1 MTLENNFIKH
11 SKEYIFSDN
20 KILSNQRETAFK
32 KIFQKNYDK
41 KNNESLK
48 HITIS
53 DLSNFDYLYKPE
65 NEDSKVSTIDKYN
78 YEIKLVNGICKHYED
93 EYIEIRNLTNLD
105 FKTFL
110 NQDNN
115 NLDDIIIDFNKIF
128 LNSGIFF
135 NIKSE
140 AKLNIRLIHETSDNF
155 TIFQNNFINFKK
167 KCEVKL
173 EDNFNLT
180 NNSISNINYNINIEE
195 DATVKHNIFQNF
207 ANSNKLYLTSNTVCE
222 KNSS

>member
-1 MTLENNFIKH
+1 MTLENNFINH

-20 KILSNQRETAFK
+20 KILSNQRESAFK

-48 HITIS
+48 NITIT
-53 DLSNFDYLYKPE
+53 DLSKFDYFYKPIKK
-65 NEDSKVSTIDKYN
+65 DPTVLLIDDLN
-78 YEIKLVNGICKHYED
+78 YEIKLVNGICKNYED

-135 NIKSE
+135 
-140 AKLNIRLIHETSDNF
+140 
-155 TIFQNNFINFKK
+155 
-167 KCEVKL
+167 
-173 EDNFNLT
+173 
-180 NNSISNINYNINIEE
+180 
-195 DATVKHNIFQNF
+195 
-207 ANSNKLYLTSNTVCE
+207 
-222 KNSS
+222 